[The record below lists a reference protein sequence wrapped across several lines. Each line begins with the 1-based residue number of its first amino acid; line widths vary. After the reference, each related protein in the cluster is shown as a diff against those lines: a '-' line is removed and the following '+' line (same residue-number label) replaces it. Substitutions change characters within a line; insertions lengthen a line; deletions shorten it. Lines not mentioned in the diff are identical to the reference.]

1 MGACSLLPPKG
12 LIFVSDLD
20 DHSDFVVKVY
30 WKHRFGKDK
39 LVASLTDTIGGV
51 LGKLKNGGTKLK
63 FLATRCTDI
72 VVMIKVLEK
81 NIGKDT
87 SDGFDPSGMTI
98 KFALADVSREGV
110 NADDLQVAD
119 AVTKANEGVSALGAT
134 PPVVGLMNSAVD
146 TATNVVTKVQTFE
159 NTWGVLLQRMK
170 LFNKIVA
177 GIAQVFGI
185 SRVDSFFI

>member
-72 VVMIKVLEK
+72 VVMIKVLEE

-177 GIAQVFGI
+177 GIAQVLAFSMSI
-185 SRVDSFFI
+185 FFFI